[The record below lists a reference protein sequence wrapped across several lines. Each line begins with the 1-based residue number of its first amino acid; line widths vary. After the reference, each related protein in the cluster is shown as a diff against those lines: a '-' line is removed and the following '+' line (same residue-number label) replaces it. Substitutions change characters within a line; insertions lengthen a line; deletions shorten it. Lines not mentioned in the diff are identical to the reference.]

1 MLKLYYL
8 ISNAIKQHSHNK
20 KECFRYAISLT
31 FYFVGN
37 TVMYHLFLA
46 FRLILNY
53 VSNRSSNDIDM
64 QSVDTTSFLQIFI
77 TVLTYTCFL
86 FVVGLVLF
94 GISQLTINTQR
105 KYLIEKNDLAIYQ
118 LTGGSTFSVTLQFFL
133 DEYLLIPII
142 FPISVFLSS
151 FIIKAIIIVGQN
163 AFPIEEIPGLNTL
176 SISNSFIL
184 FSILII
190 VVSFFVNFIIV
201 YRNLNK
207 RNLT

>member
-1 MLKLYYL
+1 MLQLYYL
-8 ISNAIKQHSHNK
+8 ISNAIKQHSRNI
-20 KECFRYAISLT
+20 KESFRYAISLT
-31 FYFVGN
+31 VYFVGA

-53 VSNRSSNDIDM
+53 VSNRTTNNIDM

-77 TVLTYTCFL
+77 TVFTYTCFL

-105 KYLIEKNDLAIYQ
+105 NYLIEKNDLTIYQ

-133 DEYLLIPII
+133 DNYLLIPII

-151 FIIKAIIIVGQN
+151 FLIKAIIIGAQN
-163 AFPIEEIPGLNTL
+163 AFPIEEIPGLNAL
-176 SISNSFIL
+176 SIGTSFVL
-184 FSILII
+184 FSVLMIAASLI
-190 VVSFFVNFIIV
+190 VNFIIV
-201 YRNLNK
+201 YWNLKKLNI
-207 RNLT
+207 T